1 MTIAAGGMG
10 ALIERMG
17 ERNGLGYL
25 GNMGTTTT
33 STPAASTF
41 TFGYGAG
48 LWFSSPSTALSSLSD
63 AFSNLSLPVAQ
74 GLVFVPAVAVGVLA
88 WYLMSRK

>member
-17 ERNGLGYL
+17 ERN
-25 GNMGTTTT
+25 
-33 STPAASTF
+33 
-41 TFGYGAG
+41 
-48 LWFSSPSTALSSLSD
+48 ALSSLSD

-74 GLVFVPAVAVGVLA
+74 GLVAVPAVAVGVLA